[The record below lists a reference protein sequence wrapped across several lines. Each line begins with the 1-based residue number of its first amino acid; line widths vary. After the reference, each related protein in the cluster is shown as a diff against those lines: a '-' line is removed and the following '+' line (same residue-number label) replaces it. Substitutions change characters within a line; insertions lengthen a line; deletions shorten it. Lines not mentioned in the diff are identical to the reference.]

1 MQSFHLHKKKPDSL
15 PYTIYIYIYIYIYMH
30 SVNQLLFHLLLGH
43 ALGFYHEQSRPDR
56 DNYVTIYKQNIMQG
70 RELSYDAYL
79 KIQLTQAPISIL
91 ENNTIMSY

>member
-1 MQSFHLHKKKPDSL
+1 MQSFHLLKKKPDSL
-15 PYTIYIYIYIYIYMH
+15 PYTIYIYIYTHI
-30 SVNQLLFHLLLGH
+30 NAFCKQLLFHLLLGH

-79 KIQLTQAPISIL
+79 KIELTQASFL
-91 ENNTIMSY
+91 TRN

>member
-15 PYTIYIYIYIYIYMH
+15 PYTIYIYMH

-79 KIQLTQAPISIL
+79 KIQLTQAPFSIL

>member
-1 MQSFHLHKKKPDSL
+1 
-15 PYTIYIYIYIYIYMH
+15 MH

-79 KIQLTQAPISIL
+79 KIELTQASFPTRNYPLLISLNFLFSSFIL
-91 ENNTIMSY
+91 AYLTNVIFHIHKQF

>member
-1 MQSFHLHKKKPDSL
+1 M
-15 PYTIYIYIYIYIYMH
+15 YVCMYVCMYVYIYMH

-79 KIQLTQAPISIL
+79 KIQLTRAPFSIL
-91 ENNTIMSY
+91 KSNTIMNY

>member
-1 MQSFHLHKKKPDSL
+1 
-15 PYTIYIYIYIYIYMH
+15 MH
-30 SVNQLLFHLLLGH
+30 SVNQLFFHLLLGH

-79 KIQLTQAPISIL
+79 KIEFTQASFPTR
-91 ENNTIMSY
+91 N